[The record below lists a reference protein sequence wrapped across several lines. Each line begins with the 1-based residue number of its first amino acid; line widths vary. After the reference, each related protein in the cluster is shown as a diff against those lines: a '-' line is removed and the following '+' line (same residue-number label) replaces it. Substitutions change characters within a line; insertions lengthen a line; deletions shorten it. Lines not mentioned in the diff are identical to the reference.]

1 MVDIVLGSCH
11 SFIFLHSRGS
21 GEFALG
27 LEDALFAGKGPGED
41 RRNGAASRPVVAA
54 REGKAREE
62 RVREKR
68 KVFFLTGIVI
78 PLLEEEGLLRA
89 RRHSVP
95 E

>member
-1 MVDIVLGSCH
+1 LGCSVSH
-11 SFIFLHSRGS
+11 STRKEKRRAH
-21 GEFALG
+21 

-68 KVFFLTGIVI
+68 KVF
-78 PLLEEEGLLRA
+78 LR
-89 RRHSVP
+89 